1 MHTRTTIPT
10 FFAIALALVTRG
22 SASYT
27 ADAATDRAAANKP
40 NVLVMVA
47 DDLGY
52 GDVSCLMRQVVA
64 TPNLDRLA
72 AQGVKFTAGY
82 ATCPLCAPSRAGF
95 LSGQYNQ
102 RLGVEKNDT
111 RSGLP
116 SDVPIFP
123 EIFRQAGYATALLGK
138 WHPGAN
144 QPGLRPMDR
153 GFQEFYGYYTPFLDY
168 RHPKL
173 FRNNKLV
180 TENEYSTDV
189 FARKAEQFIER
200 HKKKPFFLEVAF
212 NAPHITQIRKDYKE
226 LASLFKTS
234 PEQFKRSGPGELKAP
249 TARVGEAEKL
259 LGQFDNDWARADT
272 VAAITAL
279 DQAVGRILDKLKKT
293 GLDRDTIV
301 FFFSDNGGHPE
312 NRSENLP
319 LYEYKWSVY
328 EGGIRIP
335 FFAVYPKAFPAGL
348 TYDQPVMTFDILPTC
363 AALAGVQAPGHL
375 DGVDL
380 TPYLAGKLQTPPHS
394 ELCWR
399 MEDLRAIRQGRWKLV
414 MNSDTP
420 PQLFDIQSDYAEQH
434 NVAGEHPEVVSA
446 LKKAWAT
453 WDAQLPAV
461 PTPTKTE
468 SSPSTLFD

>member
-1 MHTRTTIPT
+1 MTILGSVALTLVMGGTSVFATETAKNRTS
-10 FFAIALALVTRG
+10 G
-22 SASYT
+22 
-27 ADAATDRAAANKP
+27 NKP
-40 NVLVMVA
+40 NVVVMVA

-123 EIFRQAGYATALLGK
+123 EIFRQAGYATGLLGK
-138 WHPGAN
+138 WHPGSN

-173 FRNNKLV
+173 FRNDKLV
-180 TENEYSTDV
+180 TEKEYSTDA

-200 HKKKPFFLEVAF
+200 HKKEPFFLDVAF
-212 NAPHITQIRKDYKE
+212 NAPHITKMKRDYKE
-226 LASLFKTS
+226 LAALFKTS
-234 PEQFKRSGPGELKAP
+234 PEEFKRSGPDELKAP
-249 TARVGEAEKL
+249 TARVGEAEKFL
-259 LGQFDNDWARADT
+259 KQFDHDWARADT
-272 VAAITAL
+272 VATITAL
-279 DQAVGRILDKLKKT
+279 DQAVGRILDKLNKT
-293 GLDRDTIV
+293 GLDRNTII

-328 EGGIRIP
+328 EGGIRVP
-335 FFAVYPKAFPAGL
+335 FFAVYARAFPAGL
-348 TYDQPVMTFDILPTC
+348 TYDQPVMAFDILPTC
-363 AALAGVQAPGHL
+363 AALAGVKAPDNL
-375 DGVDL
+375 DGVNL

-414 MNSDTP
+414 INSDAP
-420 PQLFDIQSDYAEQH
+420 PQLFDIESDYQEKH
-434 NVAGEHPEVVSA
+434 DVASEHPELVSS
-446 LKKAWAT
+446 LRQAWT
-453 WDAQLPAV
+453 SWNAQLPQPPA
-461 PTPTKTE
+461 TKKTAA
-468 SSPSTLFD
+468 SQSTLFD